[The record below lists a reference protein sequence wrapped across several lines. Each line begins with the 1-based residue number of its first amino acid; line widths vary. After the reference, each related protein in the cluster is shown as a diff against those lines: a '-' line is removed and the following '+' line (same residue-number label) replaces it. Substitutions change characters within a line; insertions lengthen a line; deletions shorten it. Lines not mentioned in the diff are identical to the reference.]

1 MLRRW
6 RILMDRSTSSSRWPV
21 CSSTCRSTL
30 STSSSASSLWPW
42 MNSQRGLWGTLRRT
56 SRMPRPR
63 TAPSPKVSRQP
74 RLGANSCL
82 SSSSSDRAAPNMVP
96 SQNELLMIRSTRPR
110 SRAGMSSPMAPTMV
124 ASRPS
129 RIHTVPR
136 PITIS
141 QCHRDQ
147 GSRSSRSGMRV
158 WMTPSAP
165 LPYSGRMTQTGRL
178 RVAIACQGGGSHT
191 AFTDGVLK
199 RLLGAEELAGVEIVG
214 LSGTSGGAVCA
225 LLAWSA
231 LLEDDPAGAGG
242 LLEAFWADNSATTP
256 LEQLVNAWVVWA
268 ARLENLV
275 VLPAVSPYDNPA
287 SVTALGEFRAM
298 LERRVDFGWLAARAA
313 QAGGSGP
320 MLLLGA
326 VDVLSGDFRAFNSR
340 REPITADMVLAS
352 AAIPTLFRAVR
363 VDGGT
368 YWDGLFSQNPPVRE
382 LVDTR
387 PDELWVIQ
395 INPGRWDGE
404 PRTMVEIAD
413 RRNELAGNL
422 SLHQELGFIEKVDQ
436 LLEEGRLA
444 DDGRYKQIV
453 VRLIEL
459 ARPRLSRSLGTAS
472 KLNRD
477 PAFIGELL
485 AHGQARAEEF
495 LAALAFE
502 RAWRDR
508 DPAAVLGCFADD
520 AELWSA
526 APFPE
531 RGGLR
536 GRQWIGRFV
545 REHLT
550 TDLHV
555 DPTRK
560 QVAGHRVTWTVRAWR
575 DDPDRRVQGHAE
587 AELRDGKVVALRLGG

>member
-1 MLRRW
+1 
-6 RILMDRSTSSSRWPV
+6 
-21 CSSTCRSTL
+21 
-30 STSSSASSLWPW
+30 
-42 MNSQRGLWGTLRRT
+42 
-56 SRMPRPR
+56 
-63 TAPSPKVSRQP
+63 
-74 RLGANSCL
+74 
-82 SSSSSDRAAPNMVP
+82 
-96 SQNELLMIRSTRPR
+96 
-110 SRAGMSSPMAPTMV
+110 
-124 ASRPS
+124 
-129 RIHTVPR
+129 
-136 PITIS
+136 
-141 QCHRDQ
+141 
-147 GSRSSRSGMRV
+147 
-158 WMTPSAP
+158 MTEP
-165 LPYSGRMTQTGRL
+165 GRL

-191 AFTDGVLK
+191 AFTAGVLT
-199 RLLGAEELAGVEIVG
+199 RLLGAEELAGTEVVG

-231 LLEDDPAGAGG
+231 LLDGDPAAAGG
-242 LLEAFWADNSATTP
+242 RLEAFWADNSATTP
-256 LEQLVNAWVVWA
+256 LEQLVNAWVMWA

-287 SVTALGEFRAM
+287 SAQALAEFRAM
-298 LERRVDFGWLAARAA
+298 LERRVDFDRLAALAV
-313 QAGGSGP
+313 GSAP

-340 REPITADMVLAS
+340 RDPITADMVLAS
-352 AAIPTLFRAVR
+352 AAIPNLFRAVR
-363 VDGGT
+363 VGHGT

-444 DDGRYKQIV
+444 ADGRYKQIV
-453 VRLIEL
+453 VRLVEL

-477 PAFIGELL
+477 PAFIRELL
-485 AHGQARAEEF
+485 AHGRARAEEF

-508 DPAAVLGCFADD
+508 DPAAVLGCVADD
-520 AELWSA
+520 AELSSA
-526 APFPE
+526 PPFPDQA
-531 RGGLR
+531 GLR
-536 GRQWIGRFV
+536 GQRIGRFV
-545 REHLT
+545 RQHLT
-550 TDLHV
+550 TGLHL

-560 QVAGHRVTWTVRAWR
+560 QVAGDRVTWTV
-575 DDPDRRVQGHAE
+575 
-587 AELRDGKVVALRLGG
+587 